1 MAEILN
7 FRSHQ
12 QTDQRRMENVRSL
25 VSNPPLWD
33 EAEETAVLV
42 PYDHIA
48 SKPGKSFRS
57 RLINVFNEIYHIP
70 QDKTE
75 QIATLVAI
83 LHNASLLIDDIEDN
97 SSLRRGIP
105 TSHVLYGVP
114 MTINSANYMYF
125 RAMEMLQTIAGEDKL
140 LLHDLMVIFNQEMIN
155 LHRGQGLDIYW
166 RENLLHFIPD
176 ETMYFNMVMNKT
188 GGLFRLTVRI
198 MELLTETSLPQSL
211 VPLSNLLGI
220 IYQVRDDYQNLSDE
234 QMIANKGL
242 AEDISEGKLSF
253 PIIHGLRFGRER
265 DDTRLQDILQLRTQ
279 VVDLK
284 QAALEYLHKE
294 SHSLDYTR
302 EKLHQLTQLAK
313 TDEYLPWHTFPE
325 ASQHLNA
332 VVDYL
337 SAS

>member
-1 MAEILN
+1 MN
-7 FRSHQ
+7 
-12 QTDQRRMENVRSL
+12 NVNNL

-33 EAEETAVLV
+33 ESDERAVLV
-42 PYDHIA
+42 PYTHIA

-57 RLINVFNEIYHIP
+57 RLINVFNEIYNIP
-70 QDKTE
+70 QHKTD

-97 SSLRRGIP
+97 STLRRGIP
-105 TSHVLYGVP
+105 TSHVLFGVP

-125 RAMEMLQTIAGEDKL
+125 RAMEILQTIAGDNKL

-155 LHRGQGLDIYW
+155 LHRGQGLDIHW
-166 RENLLHFIPD
+166 RENVLHFIPD
-176 ETMYFNMVMNKT
+176 ETLYFNMVMNKT

-198 MELLTETSLPQSL
+198 MELLTDTELPHSL

-234 QMIANKGL
+234 QMVANKGL

-253 PIIHGLRFGRER
+253 PIIHGLRYGREH
-265 DDTRLQDILQLRTQ
+265 DDSRLQDILQLRTQ
-279 VVDLK
+279 DVHLK
-284 QAALEYLHKE
+284 QAALDYLRSE
-294 SHSLDYTR
+294 SHSLEYTR
-302 EKLHQLTQLAK
+302 TKLNELTNLAK
-313 TDEYLPWHTFPE
+313 TGDYLPWQAFPQAAE
-325 ASQHLNA
+325 HLQS